1 MTVADALRQTARRL
15 RAATGEEAAQEARW
29 LVGHVL
35 GLQPAELAASRL
47 GAWRP
52 EQAAALERLLQ
63 RRLMGEPLQYILGEW
78 AFMGL
83 PMRVRPGVLIPRA
96 DTEILAERAVQRMR
110 QRGYRTALDLCCGS
124 GCIGI
129 ALARFCA
136 AEVTA
141 TDLSPACCALARENA
156 AQNGVQLDV
165 RQGDLFDAVKMQ
177 ETFDIIA
184 CNPPYLDASDL
195 AGLQR
200 EVTFEPR
207 LALDGGP
214 DGLDFYRRIAAAYRV
229 YLRPGGTLLL
239 EIGSTQAQPVA
250 SLFGG
255 GELLHDYAGRPR
267 VLEVCEA
274 RPVSTEESGR
284 NTCWKS

>member
-1 MTVADALRQTARRL
+1 MTVAEALRQTAQRL
-15 RAATGEEAAQEARW
+15 RAAAGEDAAQEARW

-35 GLQPAELAASRL
+35 GLQPAGLAASRL
-47 GAWRP
+47 ATWLP
-52 EQAAALERLLQ
+52 EQAAALEGLLQ
-63 RRLMGEPLQYILGEW
+63 RRLAGEPLQYLLGEW

-96 DTEILAERAVQRMR
+96 DTEILAERAVQRIR
-110 QRGYRTALDLCCGS
+110 QCGYRTALDLCCGS

-129 ALARFCA
+129 ALARLCA

-156 AQNGVQLDV
+156 ARNGVQLDV
-165 RQGDLFDAVKMQ
+165 RQGDLFETLKMQ

-184 CNPPYLDASDL
+184 CNPPYLDAADL

-214 DGLDFYRRIAAAYRV
+214 DGLEFYRRIAAAYRT

-239 EIGSTQAQPVA
+239 EIGSTQAQAVA
-250 SLFGG
+250 GLFGG
-255 GELLHDYAGRPR
+255 GELLLDYAGRPR
-267 VLEVCEA
+267 VLEVRGA
-274 RPVSTEESGR
+274 QLA
-284 NTCWKS
+284 